1 MSKYLN
7 PVTTTMFIMRHL
19 TILTNFFVLLP
30 LIPANPFQI
39 RMSISNAQP
48 NNHNLDSLSDNS
60 TLLYHFSLQAIN
72 PSDKP
77 QSPTTTPLQRRQQ
90 LQISNTY

>member
-1 MSKYLN
+1 
-7 PVTTTMFIMRHL
+7 MFIMRHL
-19 TILTNFFVLLP
+19 TILTNFFILLP
-30 LIPANPFQI
+30 LIPANPFQLH
-39 RMSISNAQP
+39 MSISNAQP
-48 NNHNLDSLSDNS
+48 NNYNLDSLSDKS
-60 TLLYHFSLQAIN
+60 TLLYDFSLQAIN